1 MSDEEEQD
9 CDCGPPGLPAWMG
22 TFADLMSLLMC
33 FFVLLL
39 SFAEMDVLKF
49 KRLAGSMREAF
60 GVQNQVDVNS
70 VPKGTSIIAQEFSPG
85 KPDPTPLQVVMQQTA
100 QSDFQTL
107 EVLCEAAIE
116 KAVSDACDEGS
127 ENAQDKKEQISEFV
141 AQKLMEM
148 SEDAEAKA
156 EEIAEKMQE
165 EIAKDMVEL
174 ETKGRKIVI
183 RIQEKGAFSSGS
195 ATLQDE
201 FIPVLDKL
209 IEMLESIEGD
219 ISVEGHTDDIPIKT
233 VKFPSNWDLSVARA
247 LEVAHGLFDDG
258 FISQDRFSI
267 SGFSDTLPLVPNDSP
282 DNRRRNRRVEI
293 ILQEKTDKQVQDEI
307 KEGVKAEF
315 EDENVMDANKDI
327 LDKMFDLDPDEVF

>member
-1 MSDEEEQD
+1 MSDEDEEHD
-9 CDCGPPGLPAWMG
+9 CECVPGLPAWMG

-60 GVQNQVDVNS
+60 GVQNQVEVNA

-85 KPDPTPLQVVMQQTA
+85 KPDPTPLQMVMQQTT
-100 QSDFQTL
+100 DTDHQTL
-107 EVLCEAAIE
+107 EVLCEAKIE
-116 KAVSDACDEGS
+116 EAVANACDES
-127 ENAQDKKEQISEFV
+127 TENSQEKKEQISEFV

-148 SEDAEAKA
+148 EEKAETKA

-165 EIAKDMVEL
+165 EVAKDMVEI
-174 ETKGRKIVI
+174 ETQGRRIII

-209 IEMLESIEGD
+209 IDMLESIEGH
-219 ISVEGHTDDIPIKT
+219 IAVEGHTDDIPIKT
-233 VKFPSNWDLSVARA
+233 FMFPSNWDLSVARA

-258 FISQDRFSI
+258 YIKQERFSVA
-267 SGFSDTLPLVPNDSP
+267 GYADTRPLVPNDSS
-282 DNRRRNRRVEI
+282 DNRKKNRRVEI
-293 ILQEKTDKQVQDEI
+293 ILQEKTDKQVQ
-307 KEGVKAEF
+307 KELREESKAL
-315 EDENVMDANKDI
+315 DANTEE
-327 LDKMFDLDPDEVF
+327 LDQIFELDPNEIF

>member
-60 GVQNQVDVNS
+60 GVQDQVDVNS

-85 KPDPTPLQVVMQQTA
+85 KPDPTPLQVVMQQTTDTTM
-100 QSDFQTL
+100 QSL
-107 EVLCEAAIE
+107 EILCEAAIE
-116 KAVSDACDEGS
+116 TAVADACDQGTD
-127 ENAQDKKEQISEFV
+127 NAQDKKEMISEFV
-141 AQKLMEM
+141 AQKLIEMEA
-148 SEDAEAKA
+148 DAEAKA
-156 EEIAEKMQE
+156 EEIAEKMQD

-174 ETKGRKIVI
+174 ETKGRRIVI

-195 ATLQDE
+195 ATLQDD
-201 FIPVLDKL
+201 FLPVLDKL
-209 IEMLESIEGD
+209 VGILESIEGH
-219 ISVEGHTDDIPIKT
+219 IAVEGHSDDIPIHT
-233 VKFPSNWDLSVARA
+233 VMFPSNWDLSVARA

-258 FISQDRFSI
+258 FIEQDRFSV
-267 SGFSDTLPLVPNDSP
+267 SGFSDTRPLVPNDTP
-282 DNRRRNRRVEI
+282 ENRRRNRRVEI
-293 ILQEKTDKQVQDEI
+293 ILQEKTDKEVKEEI
-307 KEGVKAEF
+307 REETEVL
-315 EDENVMDANKDI
+315 DANPKLLKEI
-327 LDKMFDLDPDEVF
+327 FDLNPDEVF

>member
-9 CDCGPPGLPAWMG
+9 CECGPPGLPAWMG

-60 GVQNQVDVNS
+60 GVQNQVDVTS

-85 KPDPTPLQVVMQQTA
+85 KPDPTPLQVVMQQTTDA
-100 QSDFQTL
+100 TDQTL
-107 EVLCEAAIE
+107 EILCEAAIE
-116 KAVSDACDEGS
+116 TAVADACDEGTDS
-127 ENAQDKKEQISEFV
+127 AQDKKELISEFV
-141 AQKLMEM
+141 AQKLMDME
-148 SEDAEAKA
+148 EDAEAKA

-174 ETKGRKIVI
+174 ETKGRRIVI

-195 ATLQDE
+195 AVLQDD
-201 FIPVLDKL
+201 FLPVLDKL
-209 IEMLESIEGD
+209 VSILESIEGH
-219 ISVEGHTDDIPIKT
+219 IAVEGHSDDIPIHT
-233 VKFPSNWDLSVARA
+233 VMFPSNWDLSVARA

-258 FISQDRFSI
+258 FIQQDRFSVA
-267 SGFSDTLPLVPNDSP
+267 GFSDTRPLVPNTTP
-282 DNRRRNRRVEI
+282 ENRRKNRRVEI
-293 ILQEKTDKQVQDEI
+293 ILQEKTDKEVKEEI
-307 KEGVKAEF
+307 KEETQEF
-315 EDENVMDANKDI
+315 DANPKLLKEI
-327 LDKMFDLDPDEVF
+327 FDLDPDEVF